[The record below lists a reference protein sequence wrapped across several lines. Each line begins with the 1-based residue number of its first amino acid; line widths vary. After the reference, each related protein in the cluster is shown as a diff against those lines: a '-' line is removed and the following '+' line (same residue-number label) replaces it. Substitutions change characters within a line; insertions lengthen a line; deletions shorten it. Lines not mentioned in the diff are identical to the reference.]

1 MATVNVLVMLHGITL
16 SSTALDHATQYRG
29 FWGALQ
35 RWQPDLTRALTTVQI
50 EWGHEPPNAEL
61 GALRDDQKIMR
72 AENTIDARTRYD
84 EVRGDPSPYHHR
96 LEDRP
101 ALGLGLLTEA
111 LSRFVLRPHVLTP
124 FKQRV
129 MVHGFSDA
137 LYYSS
142 PDGERAVRRVV
153 YRQVLERLEPYR
165 DDTVRLHVA
174 SHSLGVTVAFDF
186 LFGLFETFKE
196 TPGFVRDHQ
205 NDPVMAASV
214 ERYRFWRE
222 KRKVGEL
229 LLGSKASAGGQLP
242 LLMMRKQ
249 SVVDMLAANQLL
261 DAGVIG
267 IRPGDPLK
275 WKIFYDPDDALG
287 FPTRWLF
294 GEQAAIQ
301 EYEVETGWFPVRAH
315 TEYWRNE
322 RVQREVAQLIMQNL
336 G

>member
-1 MATVNVLVMLHGITL
+1 MTTVNVLVMLHGITL
-16 SSTALDHATQYRG
+16 SSTALDHAREYEG
-29 FWGALQ
+29 FWEALQ
-35 RWQPDLTRALTTVQI
+35 RVQPKLREALEPVQI

-61 GALRDDQKIMR
+61 KDLRDDQKIMR
-72 AENTIDARTRYD
+72 AEGFIDARTRYD
-84 EVRGDPSPYHHR
+84 EVRRDPSPFHHP
-96 LEDRP
+96 LETKP
-101 ALGLGLLTEA
+101 AFGPGLLTGA
-111 LSRFVLRPHVLTP
+111 LSRLVLRPYVLTP

-153 YRQVLERLEPYR
+153 YGQVLERLEPYR
-165 DDTVRLHVA
+165 NDTVRLHVA

-196 TPGFVRDHQ
+196 TPGFIRDHRD
-205 NDPVMAASV
+205 DPAMAAAV
-214 ERYRFWRE
+214 ERYTFWRE
-222 KRKVGEL
+222 KRKAGDL

-242 LLMMRKQ
+242 LLMMRTQ
-249 SVVDMLAANQLL
+249 RVVDLLAANQLL

-267 IRPGDPLK
+267 IRPGDPPK

-287 FPTRWLF
+287 FPTRRLF
-294 GEQAAIQ
+294 HEQAAIQ

-315 TEYWRNE
+315 TEYWRNR
-322 RVQREVAQLIMQNL
+322 RVQREIAQLIVQNL